1 MKKIDYPRLNS
12 IYEATIKAT
21 EEVKSSAGELVA
33 VEDVL
38 NVENNKAEADKLT
51 KIGLDAIANNQI
63 AAILLAGGQGTRL
76 GFNLPKGEYNIGLP
90 SGKTL
95 FQLQAERL
103 IKLQELAAKH
113 AGKKASDVVIP
124 WYIMTSPMTDKD
136 TREYILFFIIYIIIL
151 LFSLIFYFFTF

>member
-1 MKKIDYPRLNS
+1 MFQLKKIDYPRLNS

-21 EEVKSSAGELVA
+21 QEVKSAAGDLVA
-33 VEDVL
+33 VEEVL
-38 NVENNKAEADKLT
+38 NVQSNKAEAEKLN
-51 KIGLDAIANNQI
+51 KMGLDAIANNQI

-90 SGKTL
+90 STKTL

-103 IKLQELAAKH
+103 IKLQEIAAKH
-113 AGKKASDVVIP
+113 AGKKPSDVVIP

-136 TREYILFFIIYIIIL
+136 TREYILFI
-151 LFSLIFYFFTF
+151 